1 MSLSTLFAARAL
13 RGDGVER
20 VARVLL
26 TANGLLVPFL
36 VFQLF
41 VHQLIWIAALWAV
54 TFPGATW
61 ALALWFRR
69 KRESPAS

>member
-1 MSLSTLFAARAL
+1 V
-13 RGDGVER
+13 GV
-20 VARVLL
+20 VGVGGVVVW
-26 TANGLLVPFL
+26 GLGVVVPFL